1 MTGTSQPAQFTA
13 MTDKNGKAKKG
24 KPVPVHFNPETLTL
38 TIRNTMEA
46 GKKAQK
52 GRPPQQLVSAS
63 EVTLGLQL
71 LFDTTM
77 TGADVRTTTAQIAE
91 MIRPGA
97 VVSGEEGKRRP
108 SVALFEWNAFAFE
121 GIITDYSETLDYFSP
136 EGIPLRSNLNLTLT
150 KHEAAFPAA
159 GKKSADV
166 GAGASQPTVPV
177 SSGDSVSDIATNAG
191 SPDSG
196 PAIGSANGI
205 ENIRDP
211 EVEEIAEPEA
221 ALDAAAEAGAF
232 GSPLGGGA
240 VAFAGAGIEFGDA
253 PIAFASGEAG
263 FGLDLGISASAG
275 ASVGIGLSAG
285 ASLGGGGGIDFDDGL
300 EIASASA
307 SFGTGAS
314 ASLGGGL
321 ELEAFAGL
329 NPPKAFTASASLGKS
344 VSFDFEAEASIGI
357 SLEAGVSLGGV
368 AGISLGAGAGAAVG
382 GGQIASVG
390 KEINLADI
398 LFEEEA

>member
-1 MTGTSQPAQFTA
+1 MNGTPQLAQFTP
-13 MTDKNGKAKKG
+13 MTDRNGKSKKG
-24 KPVPVHFNPETLTL
+24 RSIPVHFNPETLTL
-38 TIRNTMEA
+38 TIRNTTET
-46 GKKAQK
+46 GKKGDK

-71 LFDTTM
+71 LFDTTL

-108 SVALFEWNAFAFE
+108 SVALFEWNAFTFE
-121 GIITDYSETLDYFSP
+121 GIITDYSETLDYFSSD
-136 EGIPLRSNLNLTLT
+136 GIPLRSNLNLTLT

-159 GKKSADV
+159 GKGTADV

-177 SSGDSVSDIATNAG
+177 SSGDSVSNIASDAG
-191 SPDSG
+191 SPDSA
-196 PAIGSANGI
+196 PAIGNANGI
-205 ENIRDP
+205 ENLRDP
-211 EVEEIAEPEA
+211 EVDEVAEPAA
-221 ALDAAAEAGAF
+221 ALDAAAAAGAF

-240 VAFAGAGIEFGDA
+240 AAFAGTGIEFGSPPA
-253 PIAFASGEAG
+253 AFASGDAG
-263 FGLDLGISASAG
+263 FGLDLGLSAGVSAGIGLSAST
-275 ASVGIGLSAG
+275 SLSAG
-285 ASLGGGGGIDFDDGL
+285 ASLSARTGSGFGADFGGGV

-307 SFGTGAS
+307 V
-314 ASLGGGL
+314 LGDGL
-321 ELEAFAGL
+321 ELNAFAAL
-329 NPPKAFTASASLGKS
+329 NPVSPVMSSASLGKS
-344 VSFDFEAEASIGI
+344 VSFDFDGEISGGI

-368 AGISLGAGAGAAVG
+368 AGISLGAGAGASV

-398 LFEEEA
+398 LFKEDA